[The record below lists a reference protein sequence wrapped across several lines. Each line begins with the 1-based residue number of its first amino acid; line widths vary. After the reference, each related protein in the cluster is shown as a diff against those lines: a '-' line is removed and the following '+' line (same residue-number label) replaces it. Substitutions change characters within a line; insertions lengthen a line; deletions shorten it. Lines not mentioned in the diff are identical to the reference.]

1 MHSAHAESGVVE
13 AVLPKGLYK
22 VRLDGGPT
30 VTASLGSLAKRVTV
44 KIIQGDRVLVERSP
58 YDPTRARITA
68 RTA

>member
-1 MHSAHAESGVVE
+1 VQSAHVESGVVE

-22 VRLDGGPT
+22 VRLDSGST
-30 VTASLGSLAKRVTV
+30 VTASLGSVARRVTV
-44 KIIQGDRVLVERSP
+44 KIIQGDQVLVERSP

>member
-1 MHSAHAESGVVE
+1 MSTGQVESGVVE

-22 VRLDGGPT
+22 VRLDSGPT
-30 VTASLGSLAKRVTV
+30 VTASLGGVARQVTV
-44 KIIQGDRVLVERSP
+44 QVLSGDRVRVQRSP